1 MTTPMTAGE
10 PLVPPSGRRHPRR
23 APPPP
28 SPKRRRNPFV
38 RIVRGLFGALL
49 GIVVLGGA
57 VGAAGGYL
65 AWRHYSA
72 NLPDVDGLKNYQ
84 PPVMSRVFA
93 GDGRMIAELAAE
105 RRIFVPFPAIPNVV
119 KQAFVSAED
128 QNFWVHNGVDPLA
141 IARAGVFDVMHMGS
155 GRRPIGASTIT
166 QQVAKNMLLDN
177 SEVSIGRK
185 IREALLAIRIEQV
198 MSKQRVL
205 ELYLNEIYLGLGSYG
220 VAAAAQ
226 AYFNKGLDQLTLP
239 EAAFLAALP
248 KAPNNLNPFK
258 YPDAAK
264 ARRDY
269 VLDRMTD
276 DHDITEAQAAA
287 AKAQPIIPAEFHRPA
302 PVPGAEW
309 FTEEVR
315 QELIQQFG
323 QDVTTQGGLMVRTS
337 LDPRLQIAAEKSVRD
352 GLMAYD
358 RKLGGWRGPVT
369 HLDIAAN
376 GAVQA
381 SGGQAR
387 QGDNSGPGWAGPL
400 AQVARPPGML
410 PDWRLGLVLSVSDS
424 EAKLGWLEPAG
435 QPNQPPQPRTGVL
448 FLSDITWARP
458 VKDGKPGPAPRK
470 MADVVQPGDV
480 VMVDP
485 SAALASLFAAT
496 APPATAGK
504 PRPPQGP
511 APAQAATAQVR
522 LALRQIPQVQGALVS
537 LDPTTGRVLAMVG
550 GWSFEQSQ
558 FNRATQAQRQ
568 PGSSFKPFV
577 YLTALEHGIS
587 PSQRFL
593 DAPVVVDTPD
603 GKWRPGNYEGTFSGP
618 TPLRVALEQ
627 SLNLVTI
634 RVAQRIGMQAI
645 ADNAIA
651 FHEVDSM
658 PRVLPAA
665 LGAVQTTVLKEAGA
679 YASIDEGGREVLPTL
694 IDSVQDRDGQVVW
707 RPSGLDCADC
717 AGDPANPPLVTDDR
731 KQIADPQS
739 VFQLITLMQG
749 VVQRGTGAP
758 VAKDLGRPVAGK
770 TGTTQDWTD
779 AWFGGFTPDLVTVVW
794 VGYDNPAT
802 LGDNGTGAAVAGPI
816 WHDYMAV
823 ALKNR
828 PVLNFPQP
836 PGVVMA
842 QWDTGSGMVTD
853 AFKPDQVPGA
863 SAPIGASIA
872 SQQPA
877 PDGSA
882 PAGAPTSSA
891 GHGDMSLG
899 GLY

>member
-1 MTTPMTAGE
+1 MTGPLTAGE
-10 PLVPPSGRRHPRR
+10 PLAPPSAPRR
-23 APPPP
+23 ARREPPPP
-28 SPKRRRNPFV
+28 PRRRGRHPLV
-38 RIVRGLFGALL
+38 RLVRGLFGALL

-57 VGAAGGYL
+57 VGAAGGYV

-93 GDGRMIAELAAE
+93 SDGRMVAELAAE
-105 RRIFVPFPAIPNVV
+105 RRIFVPFPAIPDMV

-128 QNFWVHNGVDPLA
+128 QNFWSHGGVDPLA
-141 IARAGVFDVMHMGS
+141 IARAGVFDLMHIGS

-166 QQVAKNMLLDN
+166 QQVVKNMLLDN
-177 SEVSIGRK
+177 NEVSLGRK
-185 IREALLAIRIEQV
+185 VREALLAMRIEQV

-226 AYFNKGLDQLTLP
+226 AYFNKGLDQLSLP

-248 KAPNNLNPFK
+248 KAPNNYNPFK
-258 YPDAAK
+258 FPDAAK
-264 ARRDY
+264 VRRDW
-269 VLDRMTD
+269 VLDRMAY
-276 DHDITEAQAAA
+276 DHAITMAQAAA

-337 LDPRLQIAAEKSVRD
+337 IDPALQVAAEKSVRD

-369 HLDIAAN
+369 HLDNI
-376 GAVQA
+376 GQA
-381 SGGQAR
+381 SAGPTRQAA
-387 QGDNSGPGWAGPL
+387 GPTQDWAGPL

-410 PDWRLGLVLSVSDS
+410 PDWRLGVVLSLSDN
-424 EAKLGWLEPAG
+424 EARLGWLEPAA
-435 QPNQPPQPRTGVL
+435 QANQPPQPRVGAL
-448 FLSDITWARP
+448 PLSDVAWART
-458 VKDGKPGPAPRK
+458 VKDARPGPAPRK

-480 VMVDP
+480 VMVEPTAPAAAPLATSPGGSPTP
-485 SAALASLFAAT
+485 SAVASRLHPAAA
-496 APPATAGK
+496 APSPT
-504 PRPPQGP
+504 
-511 APAQAATAQVR
+511 R

-577 YLTALEHGIS
+577 YLTALEHGTS

-603 GKWRPGNYEGTFSGP
+603 GKWRPANYERNFGGP

-627 SLNLVTI
+627 SLNLVTL
-634 RVAQRIGMQAI
+634 RVAQLVGMQAI

-651 FHEVDSM
+651 FHEVDNM

-679 YASIDEGGREVLPTL
+679 YASLDEGGREVLPTL
-694 IDSVQDRDGQVVW
+694 VDSVQDRDGQVVW
-707 RPSGLDCADC
+707 RPGGLDCADC
-717 AGDPANPPLVTDDR
+717 TDPARPPLVYDDR

-739 VFQLITLMQG
+739 VFQLITMMQG

-758 VAKDLGRPVAGK
+758 VAKDLGRPIAGK
-770 TGTTQDWTD
+770 TGTTQDYTD

-794 VGYDNPAT
+794 VGYDNPAS
-802 LGDNGTGAAVAGPI
+802 LGDNETGAAVAGPI

-828 PVLNFPQP
+828 PVLSFPQP
-836 PGVVMA
+836 PGVTMA
-842 QWDTGSGMVTD
+842 QWDSGAGMVAD
-853 AFKPDQVPGA
+853 AFKPDEVPGA
-863 SAPIGASIA
+863 STPIGTGLGIA
-872 SQQPA
+872 SQSTPDGATPTAAPA
-877 PDGSA
+877 PANG
-882 PAGAPTSSA
+882 GV
-891 GHGDMSLG
+891 DMSLG